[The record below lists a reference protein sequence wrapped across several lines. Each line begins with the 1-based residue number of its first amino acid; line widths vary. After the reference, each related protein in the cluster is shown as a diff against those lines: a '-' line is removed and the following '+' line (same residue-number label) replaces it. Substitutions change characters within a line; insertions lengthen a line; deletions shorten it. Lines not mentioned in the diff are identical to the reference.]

1 MNRERVKWLAF
12 VAISA
17 GLGFAALRS
26 WWPRSWRTVL
36 AGAAGHEV
44 DLSALD
50 VPDQVYDVL
59 GAMPVW
65 ATAWQD
71 KPWPENPFP
80 AADQTGGAVR
90 VEEKS
95 DPQLSEP
102 SYVLQAVLWG
112 RNPVALL
119 NGRLV
124 TVGSRLPDGS
134 TVEQIN
140 AEMVVL
146 ARNGGRVEIPLSR
159 SGQAERQE
167 RSP

>member
-1 MNRERVKWLAF
+1 MNRERIKWLAF
-12 VAISA
+12 VAITA

-26 WWPRSWRTVL
+26 WWPRSWGTVL

-44 DLSALD
+44 DLSKLV
-50 VPDQVYDVL
+50 VPEQAYNMFT
-59 GAMPVW
+59 AMPVW

-80 AADQTGGAVR
+80 AADQPAANVR
-90 VEEKS
+90 VEQKS
-95 DPQLSEP
+95 DTQLSGP
-102 SYVLQAVLWG
+102 RYVLQAVLWG
-112 RNPVALL
+112 RSPVALL

-124 TVGSRLPDGS
+124 TIGSRLPDGS

-146 ARNGGRVEIPLSR
+146 ATNGGRVEIPLAR
-159 SGQAERQE
+159 SDRTERQE
-167 RSP
+167 